1 MPTITKTP
9 KPSWT
14 DNPALLAKF
23 RIGRLSVHG
32 TCYPFNDNPAIN
44 VGKLVI
50 NDDVTGEVQTVYFV
64 RVNKFVHSECRNL
77 DTAVKR
83 CLELRANGIT
93 QYMPRFKFDFEDIAN
108 IAQAKTS

>member
-9 KPSWT
+9 QPSWT

-32 TCYPFNDNPAIN
+32 TCYPFNDNKSIN

-50 NDDVTGEVQTVYFV
+50 SDDESDEEYTIYYV

-83 CLELRANGIT
+83 CLDLRARGIT
-93 QYMPRFKFDFEDIAN
+93 QYIPRFSFDFEELQ
-108 IAQAKTS
+108 QAKTS